1 MLTSSQELKKW
12 HSECGSELKENGLK
26 GFVTEREREK
36 INDYDLDII
45 LVTFLVT
52 VTPTVHINNGSMDL
66 VYLQLELYV

>member
-1 MLTSSQELKKW
+1 MAQRMWFGVEGKW
-12 HSECGSELKENGLK
+12 IKRVCN
-26 GFVTEREREK
+26 REREK